1 MWAKSAIVAGFGVL
15 GGIVGYLYG
24 GWSLCLETL
33 LFFNALDL
41 ATGVLVGLR
50 DGKIE
55 SPRMLVGI
63 LKKLAM
69 WLALAVA
76 YRVDVLLFKDAT
88 VFISGAFLF
97 IANEGLSIV
106 ENLGKLGIET
116 EFLSKYLKQVRKY
129 DKKGK

>member
-1 MWAKSAIVAGFGVL
+1 MWAKSAIIATFGAL
-15 GGIVGYLYG
+15 GGLVGYLYG

-41 ATGVLVGLR
+41 ATGTLVALH
-50 DGKIE
+50 DGKVE
-55 SPRMLVGI
+55 SPRMLVGV

-106 ENLGKLGIET
+106 ENLGKLGIEA
-116 EFLSKYLKQVRKY
+116 EFLSKYLKQVREH
-129 DKKGK
+129 DKKER